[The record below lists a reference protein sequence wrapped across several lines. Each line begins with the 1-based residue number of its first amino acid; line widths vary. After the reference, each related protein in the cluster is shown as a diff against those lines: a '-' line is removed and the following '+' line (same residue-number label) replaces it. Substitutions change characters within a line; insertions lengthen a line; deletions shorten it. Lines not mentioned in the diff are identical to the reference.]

1 MKKVIFTCILLFVLG
16 TAWLLYLEHETERFV
31 ENLPKPPSVDTQP
44 DTAEILQP
52 GEDEAYL
59 SEELPFDETPLV
71 GKTSSGSGDPEL
83 QREFDE
89 TPLVGK
95 EPSVVTETPTI
106 EEIETIFVEALPE
119 EPAVTK
125 HIDDTDAFLAEQTPE
140 EVIPPV
146 HVHGEHCQTSPAR
159 YWNGMPEAELY
170 EKLKGDLIARFG
182 DIPEVHIYLRHTL
195 NRNPTPIT
203 VEEAVE
209 YFQAV
214 ATLYP
219 HQQAFMEEQ
228 IARLEAARDAH
239 ESGQDH

>member
-16 TAWLLYLEHETERFV
+16 TVWLLYLEHETERFV

-44 DTAEILQP
+44 DTAEIQQP
-52 GEDEAYL
+52 GEDEEYL
-59 SEELPFDETPLV
+59 SEELP
-71 GKTSSGSGDPEL
+71 
-83 QREFDE
+83 FDE

-106 EEIETIFVEALPE
+106 EEIETVFVEALPE

-146 HVHGEHCQTSPAR
+146 HVHGEHCQTRPAR

-228 IARLEAARDAH
+228 IARLEASRDAH

>member
-44 DTAEILQP
+44 DTAEIQQP
-52 GEDEAYL
+52 GEDEEYL

-71 GKTSSGSGDPEL
+71 GK
-83 QREFDE
+83 
-89 TPLVGK
+89 
-95 EPSVVTETPTI
+95 EPSVITETPTI
-106 EEIETIFVEALPE
+106 EEIETVFVEALPE

-146 HVHGEHCQTSPAR
+146 HVHGEHCQTRPAR

-219 HQQAFMEEQ
+219 HQQAFMEQE
-228 IARLEAARDAH
+228 IARLEASRDAH

>member
-44 DTAEILQP
+44 DTAEIQQP

-71 GKTSSGSGDPEL
+71 GK
-83 QREFDE
+83 
-89 TPLVGK
+89 

-106 EEIETIFVEALPE
+106 VEIETVFVEALPE

-125 HIDDTDAFLAEQTPE
+125 HIDDTDAFLVEQTPE

>member
-44 DTAEILQP
+44 DTAEIQQP
-52 GEDEAYL
+52 GEDEEYL
-59 SEELPFDETPLV
+59 SEELP
-71 GKTSSGSGDPEL
+71 
-83 QREFDE
+83 FDE

-106 EEIETIFVEALPE
+106 EEIETVFVEALPE

-146 HVHGEHCQTSPAR
+146 HVHGEHCQTRPAR

-219 HQQAFMEEQ
+219 HQQAFMEQE
-228 IARLEAARDAH
+228 IARLEASRDAH

>member
-31 ENLPKPPSVDTQP
+31 ENLPKPPSIDTQP
-44 DTAEILQP
+44 DTAEIQQP
-52 GEDEAYL
+52 GEDEEYL

-71 GKTSSGSGDPEL
+71 GK
-83 QREFDE
+83 
-89 TPLVGK
+89 
-95 EPSVVTETPTI
+95 EPSVITETPTI
-106 EEIETIFVEALPE
+106 EEIETVFVEALPE

-146 HVHGEHCQTSPAR
+146 HVHGEHCQTRPAR

-219 HQQAFMEEQ
+219 HQQAFMEQE
-228 IARLEAARDAH
+228 IARVEASRDAH

>member
-44 DTAEILQP
+44 DTAEIQQP

-59 SEELPFDETPLV
+59 SEELP
-71 GKTSSGSGDPEL
+71 
-83 QREFDE
+83 FDE

-106 EEIETIFVEALPE
+106 EEIETVFVEALPE

-146 HVHGEHCQTSPAR
+146 HVHGEHCQTRPAR

-219 HQQAFMEEQ
+219 HQQAFMEQE
-228 IARLEAARDAH
+228 IARLEASRDAH

>member
-1 MKKVIFTCILLFVLG
+1 M
-16 TAWLLYLEHETERFV
+16 
-31 ENLPKPPSVDTQP
+31 
-44 DTAEILQP
+44 
-52 GEDEAYL
+52 
-59 SEELPFDETPLV
+59 
-71 GKTSSGSGDPEL
+71 
-83 QREFDE
+83 
-89 TPLVGK
+89 
-95 EPSVVTETPTI
+95 VTETPTI
-106 EEIETIFVEALPE
+106 EEIETVFVEALPE

-146 HVHGEHCQTSPAR
+146 HVHGEHCQTRPAR

-170 EKLKGDLIARFG
+170 EKLQGDLLARFG

-219 HQQAFMEEQ
+219 HQQAFMEQE
-228 IARLEAARDAH
+228 IARLEASRDAH

>member
-44 DTAEILQP
+44 DTAEIQQL

-59 SEELPFDETPLV
+59 SEELP
-71 GKTSSGSGDPEL
+71 
-83 QREFDE
+83 FDE

-106 EEIETIFVEALPE
+106 EEIETVFVEALPE

-146 HVHGEHCQTSPAR
+146 HVHGEHCQTRPAR

-228 IARLEAARDAH
+228 IARLEASRDAH

>member
-16 TAWLLYLEHETERFV
+16 TVWLLYLEHETERFV

-44 DTAEILQP
+44 DTAEIQQP
-52 GEDEAYL
+52 GEDEEYL
-59 SEELPFDETPLV
+59 SEELP
-71 GKTSSGSGDPEL
+71 
-83 QREFDE
+83 FDE

-106 EEIETIFVEALPE
+106 EEIETVFVEALPE

-146 HVHGEHCQTSPAR
+146 HVHGEHCQTKPAR

-219 HQQAFMEEQ
+219 HQQAFMEQE
-228 IARLEAARDAH
+228 IARLEASRDAH

>member
-44 DTAEILQP
+44 DTAEIQQP
-52 GEDEAYL
+52 GEDEEYL
-59 SEELPFDETPLV
+59 SEELPFDETPM
-71 GKTSSGSGDPEL
+71 
-83 QREFDE
+83 
-89 TPLVGK
+89 VGK

-106 EEIETIFVEALPE
+106 EEIETVFVEALPE

-146 HVHGEHCQTSPAR
+146 HVHGEHCQTRPAR

-228 IARLEAARDAH
+228 IARLEASRDAH

>member
-44 DTAEILQP
+44 DTAEIQQP
-52 GEDEAYL
+52 GEDEEYL
-59 SEELPFDETPLV
+59 SEELP
-71 GKTSSGSGDPEL
+71 
-83 QREFDE
+83 FDE

-106 EEIETIFVEALPE
+106 EEIEPVFVEALPK

-146 HVHGEHCQTSPAR
+146 HVHGEHCQTRPAR

-203 VEEAVE
+203 VEEAVK

-219 HQQAFMEEQ
+219 HQQAFMEQE
-228 IARLEAARDAH
+228 IARLEASRDAH

>member
-44 DTAEILQP
+44 DTAEIQQP
-52 GEDEAYL
+52 GEDEEYL
-59 SEELPFDETPLV
+59 SEGLPFDETPMV
-71 GKTSSGSGDPEL
+71 
-83 QREFDE
+83 R
-89 TPLVGK
+89 K

-106 EEIETIFVEALPE
+106 EEIEPVFVEALPK

-146 HVHGEHCQTSPAR
+146 HVHGEHCQTKPAR

-203 VEEAVE
+203 VEEAVK

-219 HQQAFMEEQ
+219 HQQAFMEQE
-228 IARLEAARDAH
+228 IARLEASRDAH

>member
-44 DTAEILQP
+44 DTAEIQQP

-71 GKTSSGSGDPEL
+71 GK
-83 QREFDE
+83 
-89 TPLVGK
+89 

-106 EEIETIFVEALPE
+106 VEIETVFVEALPE

-125 HIDDTDAFLAEQTPE
+125 HIDDTDAFLAEQAPE

-146 HVHGEHCQTSPAR
+146 HVHGEHCQTRPAR

-170 EKLKGDLIARFG
+170 EKLKADLIARFG

-228 IARLEAARDAH
+228 IARLEASRDAH
-239 ESGQDH
+239 ESGQAH

>member
-44 DTAEILQP
+44 DTAEIQQP

-59 SEELPFDETPLV
+59 PEEFSF
-71 GKTSSGSGDPEL
+71 G
-83 QREFDE
+83 E

-106 EEIETIFVEALPE
+106 EEIDKVFVEALPE

-125 HIDDTDAFLAEQTPE
+125 HIDDTDAFLAEQVPE

-146 HVHGEHCQTSPAR
+146 HVHGEHCQTRPAR

-170 EKLKGDLIARFG
+170 EKLRGDLLARFG

-219 HQQAFMEEQ
+219 HQRAFMEEQ
-228 IARLEAARDAH
+228 IALLEASRDAH
-239 ESGQDH
+239 ESEQSH

>member
-1 MKKVIFTCILLFVLG
+1 MQGGRTNEKVIFTCILLFVLG

-59 SEELPFDETPLV
+59 SEELP
-71 GKTSSGSGDPEL
+71 
-83 QREFDE
+83 FDE

>member
-16 TAWLLYLEHETERFV
+16 TVWLLYLEHETERFV
-31 ENLPKPPSVDTQP
+31 ANLPKPPSVDTQP
-44 DTAEILQP
+44 DTTEIQQP
-52 GEDEAYL
+52 GEDEEYL

-71 GKTSSGSGDPEL
+71 GK
-83 QREFDE
+83 
-89 TPLVGK
+89 
-95 EPSVVTETPTI
+95 EPSVITETPTI
-106 EEIETIFVEALPE
+106 EEIETVFVEALPE

-146 HVHGEHCQTSPAR
+146 HVHGEHCQTRPAR

-219 HQQAFMEEQ
+219 HQQAFMEQE
-228 IARLEAARDAH
+228 IARLEASRDAH
-239 ESGQDH
+239 ESGQSH

>member
-44 DTAEILQP
+44 DTAEIQQP

-59 SEELPFDETPLV
+59 SEELP
-71 GKTSSGSGDPEL
+71 
-83 QREFDE
+83 FDE

-106 EEIETIFVEALPE
+106 EEIETVFVEALPE

-146 HVHGEHCQTSPAR
+146 HVHGEHCQTRPAR
-159 YWNGMPEAELY
+159 YWNGMPEGELY
-170 EKLKGDLIARFG
+170 EKLQGDLLARFG

-219 HQQAFMEEQ
+219 HQRAFMEQE
-228 IARLEAARDAH
+228 IARLEASRDAH

>member
-44 DTAEILQP
+44 DTAEIQQP

-59 SEELPFDETPLV
+59 SEELPFDETPM
-71 GKTSSGSGDPEL
+71 
-83 QREFDE
+83 
-89 TPLVGK
+89 VGK
-95 EPSVVTETPTI
+95 EPSVITETPTI
-106 EEIETIFVEALPE
+106 EEIETVFVEALPE

-146 HVHGEHCQTSPAR
+146 HVHGEHCQTRPAR

-228 IARLEAARDAH
+228 IARLEASRDAH

>member
-44 DTAEILQP
+44 DTAEIQQP
-52 GEDEAYL
+52 GEDEEYL
-59 SEELPFDETPLV
+59 SEELPFDETPM
-71 GKTSSGSGDPEL
+71 
-83 QREFDE
+83 
-89 TPLVGK
+89 VGK
-95 EPSVVTETPTI
+95 EPSVITETPTI
-106 EEIETIFVEALPE
+106 EEIETVFVEALPE

-146 HVHGEHCQTSPAR
+146 HVHGEHCQTRPAR

-228 IARLEAARDAH
+228 IARLEASRDAH

>member
-44 DTAEILQP
+44 DTAEIQQP

-71 GKTSSGSGDPEL
+71 GK
-83 QREFDE
+83 
-89 TPLVGK
+89 

-106 EEIETIFVEALPE
+106 VEIETVFVEALPE

-146 HVHGEHCQTSPAR
+146 HVHGEHCQTKPAR

-170 EKLKGDLIARFG
+170 EKLKGDLLARFG

-239 ESGQDH
+239 ESGQEH

>member
-44 DTAEILQP
+44 DTAEIQQP
-52 GEDEAYL
+52 GEDEEYL
-59 SEELPFDETPLV
+59 SEELP
-71 GKTSSGSGDPEL
+71 
-83 QREFDE
+83 FDE

-106 EEIETIFVEALPE
+106 EEIETVFVEALPE

-146 HVHGEHCQTSPAR
+146 HVHGEHCQTRPAR

-228 IARLEAARDAH
+228 IARLEASRDAH

>member
-44 DTAEILQP
+44 DTAEIQQP

-59 SEELPFDETPLV
+59 SEELP
-71 GKTSSGSGDPEL
+71 
-83 QREFDE
+83 FDE

-106 EEIETIFVEALPE
+106 EEIETVFVEALPE

-146 HVHGEHCQTSPAR
+146 HVHGEHCQTRPAR

-228 IARLEAARDAH
+228 IARLEASRDAH

>member
-44 DTAEILQP
+44 DTAEIQQH

-59 SEELPFDETPLV
+59 SEERP
-71 GKTSSGSGDPEL
+71 
-83 QREFDE
+83 FDE

-106 EEIETIFVEALPE
+106 EEIEPVFVEALPE

-146 HVHGEHCQTSPAR
+146 HVHGEHCQTRPAR

-219 HQQAFMEEQ
+219 HQQAFMEQE
-228 IARLEAARDAH
+228 IARLEASRDAH

>member
-1 MKKVIFTCILLFVLG
+1 MKKVVFTCILLFVLG

-44 DTAEILQP
+44 DTAEIQQP
-52 GEDEAYL
+52 GEDEEYL

-71 GKTSSGSGDPEL
+71 GK
-83 QREFDE
+83 
-89 TPLVGK
+89 
-95 EPSVVTETPTI
+95 EPSVITETPTI
-106 EEIETIFVEALPE
+106 EEIETVFVEALPE

-146 HVHGEHCQTSPAR
+146 HVHGEHCQTRPAR

-219 HQQAFMEEQ
+219 HQQAFMEQE
-228 IARLEAARDAH
+228 IARLEASRDAH

>member
-44 DTAEILQP
+44 NTAEIQQP

-59 SEELPFDETPLV
+59 SEELP
-71 GKTSSGSGDPEL
+71 
-83 QREFDE
+83 FDE

-106 EEIETIFVEALPE
+106 EEIETVFVEALPE

-146 HVHGEHCQTSPAR
+146 HVHGEHCQTRSAR

-219 HQQAFMEEQ
+219 HQQAFMEQE
-228 IARLEAARDAH
+228 IARLEASRDAH

>member
-44 DTAEILQP
+44 DTAEIQQL

-59 SEELPFDETPLV
+59 SEELPFDETPM
-71 GKTSSGSGDPEL
+71 
-83 QREFDE
+83 
-89 TPLVGK
+89 VGK
-95 EPSVVTETPTI
+95 EPSVITETPTI
-106 EEIETIFVEALPE
+106 DEIETVFVEALPT

-146 HVHGEHCQTSPAR
+146 HVHGEHCQTRPAR

-170 EKLKGDLIARFG
+170 EKLKGDLLARFG

-228 IARLEAARDAH
+228 IARLEASRDAH